1 MYMSHATIK
10 NENGRILEE
19 VSGFEWD
26 AGNKEKS
33 LAKHEV
39 GNEECEEAFFDYN
52 KEVQKDIL
60 HSVNEKRYILIGQ
73 TKQNRL
79 LYIVFTIRKDKVR
92 VISARDIN
100 KKEKKLYEEKN

>member
-10 NENGRILEE
+10 NEYGRILKE

-26 AGNKEKS
+26 AHNKEKS
-33 LAKHEV
+33 FIKHEV
-39 GNEECEEAFFDYN
+39 TNEECEETFFDYN
-52 KEVQKDIL
+52 KKIQKDNL
-60 HSVNEKRYILIGQ
+60 HSINEKRYVLMGQ

-79 LYIVFTIRKDKVR
+79 LYIIFTIRKNKIR

-100 KKEKKLYEEKN
+100 KKERKLYEEKN